1 MCSAIII
8 SGSWHCT
15 AQPSRSPA
23 RRVSTCRKW
32 LGIRLQETGIS
43 ICTSS
48 LGGHCGAGFL
58 RSLRNM
64 AADSGMM
71 FCALGKENGSGFTAL
86 SSARAPSA
94 HPGLRLIL
102 CMSPCL
108 LLPQLKLDH
117 VLVGGQDKDGRK
129 QLCVGLHLARE
140 KDQSV
145 REGAP
150 RHCGFCLNPALQN
163 HTWSLRSTMAVDD
176 LWARPP

>member
-1 MCSAIII
+1 MRKAPRAAGADLFSSGMCSAIIM

-15 AQPSRSPA
+15 AQPRRSPA

-32 LGIRLQETGIS
+32 LGIRLQETGIN

-71 FCALGKENGSGFTAL
+71 FCAFGKNEWVRIHGPPSPARVGSE
-86 SSARAPSA
+86 P
-94 HPGLRLIL
+94 PGLSKLPS
-102 CMSPCL
+102 MSTYL

-117 VLVGGQDKDGRK
+117 VLVGGQNKDGRK
-129 QLCVGLHLARE
+129 QLRVGLHLARE
-140 KDQSV
+140 KGQGV
-145 REGAP
+145 
-150 RHCGFCLNPALQN
+150 
-163 HTWSLRSTMAVDD
+163 
-176 LWARPP
+176 